1 MIAKWIW
8 RTAVAAVLAGL
19 LCSAWG
25 GLVRPDN
32 APLWLSLSVM
42 VFPLMA
48 VLTVLVAIIE
58 AWRRKWVSVAVLF
71 AALLMCLPMLRI
83 TFPMNLVVSSTDGQ
97 PQLKVLALN
106 AQYFEQQDTDAPNA
120 TLQYV
125 LNSGADVVM
134 LQEVTHDGWGTPYE
148 VTDTTFTPVQIAQLD
163 SIYPYRSHD
172 NDDVGIMSRYPF
184 TRVELARPIVGF
196 DMVDYYVAMQHH
208 YVVAYDLYLP
218 DGRQLRMVGVHLRS
232 WSFSRHQRA
241 MLGGELAGEMDA
253 MPGSDAYGLSTTQL
267 IRRAYAAR
275 VDEAQTV
282 RRALDDCPHNMILCG
297 DFNDVPGSWVYRT
310 VCGGDMHD
318 AWADAGRGYAHTFNK
333 YRFLLRIDHILYRGD
348 LRPVDIHRDKGGASD
363 HYPQI
368 VTFEWR

>member
-8 RTAVAAVLAGL
+8 RTAVAAVLVGL

-25 GLVRPDN
+25 GLVRPDT
-32 APLWLSLSVM
+32 APLWLPLSVM
-42 VFPLMA
+42 LFPLMA
-48 VLTVLVAIIE
+48 VLAVVVALIE
-58 AWRRKWVSVAVLF
+58 AWRRKWLAVTALV
-71 AALLMCLPMLRI
+71 AALLICLPMLRI
-83 TFPMNLVVSSTDGQ
+83 TFPMTLGASSTGGQ

-106 AQYFEQQDTDAPNA
+106 AQYFEQQQTGSPNA

-125 LNSGADVVM
+125 LDSGADVVM

-148 VTDTTFTPVQIAQLD
+148 VTDTTFTTAQIAQLD

-196 DMVDYYVAMQHH
+196 DMVDYYVAMRHH
-208 YVVAYDLYLP
+208 YAVAYDLHLP
-218 DGRQLRMVGVHLRS
+218 HGRQLRMVGVHLHS

-282 RRALDDCPHNMILCG
+282 RRALDVSPRNVILCG

-310 VCGGDMHD
+310 VSGDDLRD

-348 LRPVDIHRDKGGASD
+348 LHPVAIRRDKAGASD
-363 HYPQI
+363 HYPQFI
-368 VTFEWR
+368 TFEWQ